1 MANIIRQTTEL
12 AMHVVRAYVKPGD
25 VVVDA
30 TCGNGKDTLAL
41 AQMNPARLYA
51 FDVQE
56 DAVRET
62 IKLLEE
68 NGYGDRLADSGKG
81 NPAGEGLTGCRITV
95 RQMSHENLREF
106 FRNEGF
112 LRNKEGAEAQETAS
126 PLTAVVFNLGYL
138 PGSDKL
144 ITTKAE
150 TTIKAVQDAMELI
163 RKDGLVC
170 ITMYSGHT
178 EGKKEKAALLEFAGQ
193 LDSAKW
199 HCAYISMPNQKND
212 PPEILLI
219 TRKG

>member
-1 MANIIRQTTEL
+1 MGNIIRQTTEL
-12 AMHVVRAYVKPGD
+12 AMHIVRAYVNPGD

-41 AQMNPARLYA
+41 AAMDTAQLYA

-56 DAVRET
+56 AAVRET
-62 IKLLEE
+62 IRLLEE

-81 NPAGEGLTGCRITV
+81 NPAEDDSAGRRIIV
-95 RQMSHENLREF
+95 RQLAHENLCEF
-106 FRNEGF
+106 FRNEVF
-112 LRNKEGAEAQETAS
+112 FRNEAGAEAQETAR

-138 PGSDKL
+138 PGGDKH
-144 ITTKAE
+144 ITTKTE
-150 TTIKAVQDAMELI
+150 TTIKAVRDAMELI
-163 RKDGLVC
+163 CSDGLVC
-170 ITMYSGHT
+170 ITMYSGHP
-178 EGKKEKAALLEFAGQ
+178 EGRKEKAALLEFAEE
-193 LDSAKW
+193 LDAAKW

>member
-12 AMHVVRAYVKPGD
+12 AMHIVRAYVKPGD
-25 VVVDA
+25 AVVDA

-56 DAVRET
+56 GAVRET

-68 NGYGDRLADSGKG
+68 NGFGDRLADSGKG
-81 NPAGEGLTGCRITV
+81 NPADEGFTGCRIAV
-95 RQMSHENLREF
+95 RQLAHENLSEF
-106 FRNEGF
+106 FQNE
-112 LRNKEGAEAQETAS
+112 EGAEAQETAN

-138 PGSDKL
+138 PGGDKL
-144 ITTKAE
+144 ITTKVE

-163 RKDGLVC
+163 QKDGLVC
-170 ITMYSGHT
+170 ITMYSGHP